1 MPLDELS
8 YGVYRLTIF
17 MLYRLDHFQGT
28 SFKSHQTVIRRVIRV
43 SAVALGIPLF
53 SVTSVCAAG
62 DPLFPQ
68 NLPSAQWASFDA
80 AGYAR
85 PVTGIIYRGK
95 PQPVTGMPL
104 GVLDTGFIDVAANG
118 TLGYSTLFNDMAPRG
133 GPVGLPFLGLS
144 VGGRTW
150 VLASDESG
158 VVEKNAV
165 VPILPQDGGIGELV
179 DRTEPGELLAV
190 EDRDWMKMGE
200 AWTNRKDGLAA
211 VFRAHTAQWILREDD
226 MGVCTET
233 TPEGVAN
240 DQVTWIG
247 WRAPVST
254 TIKISGGV
262 WSNHLGR
269 PGEFA
274 VRKNGKDVF
283 GGFGVDHGR
292 VDPDATGD
300 HPQAFAIAE
309 VKVAKDDLITFV
321 FHSQGDATYPNFGTI
336 FGVSAKIQ
344 SPEGNWSLADD
355 FDPGKGNPAGPW
367 SFGSGRMDGGTE
379 QTLEKM
385 KGVGYAGAIDYWGH
399 YPVLDMQYS
408 TDAPVQVAVRAWT
421 PFVPRDLTAMN
432 TPGAV
437 FEVHLKNTTEDE
449 QSGCLAFSFPGF
461 EDHRSKNRAIGF
473 PNLAIEPDLP
483 PPAVTRSALAGSN
496 GGVFVRDENRN
507 ISYSLAALGEQK
519 PRVGGALGIA
529 ADRWTALGKSLPEV
543 GKVDDGGSTV
553 AVDFALNPGEERV
566 VRFVLAWYA
575 PVWNGNGT
583 PGTGAARLFANT
595 GADYTHMYAS
605 RYGDAKDVV
614 GYLAENHESLLKRI
628 LGWQEV
634 LYTAPEVP
642 GWLADGLINNLMYLP
657 RCSAWAQAKP
667 PVGEWC
673 KPEDGIFA
681 MNESPRGCPQMSC
694 LPCDTISGMLP
705 LIYFAPECALSTLRT
720 WKAYQLPSGDF
731 PFSFGVY
738 YDVTSPQGAGYQQV
752 MNGANYVILID
763 RYWKAMGQDPE
774 VLKEFYDSVKRAT
787 DFSFNTRPNYG
798 LSQIV
803 AMPEPNSPA
812 NMLEWFEDRHWYG
825 YVAHPGGMRM
835 AQAEMTK
842 QWAEAMGDTEF
853 VAKLDAWLKAGAEAL
868 EKHLWNG
875 QYYDAFNEPETGR
888 RETAFFSPMVNGQYF
903 AESAGLPGVFPE
915 NRFDAVLKMMRKASA
930 ATITGMPPVLI
941 NGDGTLFQEKVGNDA
956 VGAGY
961 LTGKWGYTNA
971 QVRKIAMA
979 FMYAGQKEFGT
990 ELLKKNLA
998 LNFLKW
1004 GYTWDGPHA
1013 ASQKADN
1020 GERSY
1025 GTDYYQNQILWG
1037 APAALA
1043 DEDIAKPLKTG
1054 GLVDRM
1060 IKAAAPIQ

>member
-1 MPLDELS
+1 MTALGVSLADASANEL
-8 YGVYRLTIF
+8 LF
-17 MLYRLDHFQGT
+17 PANLPNAQWT
-28 SFKSHQTVIRRVIRV
+28 SFE
-43 SAVALGIPLF
+43 
-53 SVTSVCAAG
+53 
-62 DPLFPQ
+62 
-68 NLPSAQWASFDA
+68 A
-80 AGYAR
+80 AGYSK

-104 GVLDTGFIDVAANG
+104 GVLDTGFIDIAANG
-118 TLGYSTLFNDMAPRG
+118 TFGYSTLFNDMAPRG
-133 GPVGLPFLGLS
+133 GPLGLPFLGLS

-190 EDRDWMKMGE
+190 EDSNWMEMGS

-211 VFRAHTAQWILREDD
+211 VFRTHTAKWILQKGDI
-226 MGVCTET
+226 GVCTET
-233 TPEGVAN
+233 NPEGVPN
-240 DQVTWIG
+240 NQVTWIG
-247 WRAPVST
+247 WRAPVAT
-254 TIKISGGV
+254 TIQIAGGI

-269 PGEFA
+269 PAEFA
-274 VRKNGKDVF
+274 VRKNGKDVV
-283 GGFGVDHGR
+283 GGFGVDKGR
-292 VDPDATGD
+292 VDLAATSER
-300 HPQAFAIAE
+300 QQRFSASEI
-309 VKVAKDDLITFV
+309 KVEKGDLITFV
-321 FHSQGDATYPNFGTI
+321 FHSKGDPVYPNFGTI
-336 FGVSAKIQ
+336 FGVSAEIK
-344 SPEGNWSLADD
+344 SPDGKWSLKDD
-355 FDPGKGNPAGPW
+355 FDLAKGNPDGPW
-367 SFGSGRMDGGTE
+367 SFGSGRKDGGTE
-379 QTLEKM
+379 QAIVKM
-385 KGVGYAGAIDYWGH
+385 EGVGYAGAIDYWGH
-399 YPVLDMQYS
+399 YPVLDMQYH
-408 TDAPVQVAVRAWT
+408 TDAPVRVAVRAWT
-421 PFVPRDLTAMN
+421 PFVPRDLKAMN

-437 FEVHLKNTTEDE
+437 FEVHLKNVTKDK
-449 QSGCLAFSFPGF
+449 QSGSLAFTFPGF
-461 EDHRSKNRAIGF
+461 EDHQTKNRAIGF
-473 PNLAIEPDLP
+473 PNIAIKPELP
-483 PPAVTRSALAGSN
+483 PANVTRSALGGAN
-496 GGVFVRDENRN
+496 GGVLVRDENRN
-507 ISYSLAALGEQK
+507 VRYAVAALGEK
-519 PRVGGALGIA
+519 APRVGGALGSH
-529 ADRWTALGKSLPEV
+529 ADRWIALGESLPEV

-553 AVDFALNPGEERV
+553 AVDFALEPGEKRV
-566 VRFVLAWYA
+566 VRFVLAWFA

-583 PGTGAARLFANT
+583 PGTEAARLFSNT
-595 GADYTHMYAS
+595 GANYTHMYAS
-605 RYGDAKDVV
+605 RYSGATGVV
-614 GYLAENHESLLKRI
+614 DYLAENHESLLKRI
-628 LGWQEV
+628 LAWQEV
-634 LYTAPEVP
+634 LYTANEVP

-657 RCSAWAQAKP
+657 RCSVWAQAKP
-667 PVGEWC
+667 PVGKWA
-673 KPEDGIFA
+673 KPEDGLFA
-681 MNESPRGCPQMSC
+681 MNESPRGCPQMAC

-738 YDVTSPQGAGYQQV
+738 YDVTSPQGVGYQQV

-763 RYWKAMGQDPE
+763 RYWKAMGKDPK

-787 DFSFNTRPNYG
+787 DFSFNTRPKYG

-835 AQAEMTK
+835 AQAEMTRG
-842 QWAEAMGDTEF
+842 WAKAMGDTKF

-875 QYYDAFNEPETGR
+875 EYYDAFNEPESGR
-888 RETAFFSPMVNGQYF
+888 REKAFFSPMVNGQYF
-903 AESAGLPGVFPE
+903 AESAGLPGVFPKD
-915 NRFDAVLKMMRKASA
+915 RFDAVLKMMRKACA
-930 ATITGMPPVLI
+930 ATATGMPPVLI
-941 NGDGTLFQEKVGNDA
+941 NGDGTLFEEREGNDA

-979 FMYAGQKEFGT
+979 FMYAGQKDFGT
-990 ELLKKNLA
+990 ELLKKNLE

-1037 APAALA
+1037 APAALQA
-1043 DEDIAKPLKTG
+1043 KDIAAPLQPG
-1054 GLVDRM
+1054 ALVDRM
-1060 IKAAAPIQ
+1060 LKAAAGSKAESTQAKR